1 MPWPGWDSAEI
12 TTQLCVSNYTHVT
25 TRKSFLCFKFYVKY
39 HRRGMQVEYHLWC
52 LRSQTGWVWSLV
64 LPVPFNLPV
73 LHFSICQVE
82 LLPPPGN
89 ACMDFAESRVPVTQR
104 KAWRMSAL
112 WLESLPWNLLFF
124 CHHFPLQAIA
134 VNHSASSLSHLQSVG
149 KHHEVHLLFF
159 SQMSQGLLTST
170 ATTLG
175 WHHLPI
181 PFWMCLLW
189 SSRAMPQCSQWFLST
204 VHLITLPLAL
214 TFSQP
219 NLSAPRIKPLVYK
232 AMTFLP
238 ASLASLFLLLYRL
251 LKLQQ

>member
-124 CHHFPLQAIA
+124 LPPLPTSSHSCESLCFFP
-134 VNHSASSLSHLQSVG
+134 
-149 KHHEVHLLFF
+149 
-159 SQMSQGLLTST
+159 
-170 ATTLG
+170 
-175 WHHLPI
+175 
-181 PFWMCLLW
+181 
-189 SSRAMPQCSQWFLST
+189 
-204 VHLITLPLAL
+204 LPLAVSWQAPWSPPPI
-214 TFSQP
+214 F
-219 NLSAPRIKPLVYK
+219 LSNVSRSPDIHCHYPRLAPPPHSLLDVSALV
-232 AMTFLP
+232 
-238 ASLASLFLLLYRL
+238 
-251 LKLQQ
+251 Q